1 MHTQSNIRE
10 RGFVTGKGNVRTF
23 VSANRTLV
31 SVYGFLILI
40 FAVFAIWFPLFRSQR
55 NIANILKQITPLA
68 IVAIGQTIVL
78 IGGGVDLTVG
88 SVISLT
94 SVLAANVM
102 GDSLGGVFLGVLFI
116 FAVAAFIGIV
126 NGFIC
131 NSTNIPPLIVTLCT
145 SNIIH
150 GIILWY
156 KADPGGSVPRLLMNF
171 LLQRFSLFSTS
182 VVIMILLYIVFS
194 YVMKRSAFG
203 LHVYAMGGNTE
214 YSRMAGINVSRVRIG
229 TYVLSALLASVAGLI
244 MASRIAS
251 GSPLLGNPFQ
261 MDSLTASIIG
271 GASFAGGQGIILGS
285 FAGAS
290 IVAMMSNALNISGVS
305 PFFQYFVKGALLIA
319 AMIMNTR
326 KKK

>member
-1 MHTQSNIRE
+1 MISNSN
-10 RGFVTGKGNVRTF
+10 TGKF
-23 VSANRTLV
+23 FSENRAIL
-31 SVYGFLILI
+31 SVYAFLVLI
-40 FAVFAIWFPLFRSQR
+40 FAVFAIWFPIFRSQR
-55 NIANILKQITPLA
+55 NIGNILKQITPLA

-94 SVLAANVM
+94 SVLAANIM
-102 GDSLGGVFLGVLFI
+102 GDSLGGVLLGVLFI
-116 FAVAAFIGIV
+116 FAVAVIIGV
-126 NGFIC
+126 LNGFLC
-131 NSTNIPPLIVTLCT
+131 NATKIPPLIVTLCT

-156 KADPGGSVPRLLMNF
+156 KSDPGGSVPRLLTGF
-171 LLQRFSLFSTS
+171 LLKKFSIFSTS
-182 VVIMILLYIVFS
+182 VVIMVVLYIVFA
-194 YVMKRSAFG
+194 YIMRRSVFG
-203 LHVYAMGGNTE
+203 LHVYAIGGSNE
-214 YSRMAGINVSRVRIG
+214 YARMAGINVKRVRIG
-229 TYVLSALLASVAGLI
+229 TYVVSAVLASIAGLI

-261 MDSLTASIIG
+261 MDSLTAAIIG
-271 GASFAGGQGIILGS
+271 GASFAGAQGLVIGS

-319 AMIMNTR
+319 AMIMNSR
-326 KKK
+326 KKS